1 MTGCPT
7 IAGIVVDASLTY
19 RPTDHTRIGVK
30 AASDIEATSIAG
42 AAGALSQ
49 DFAIDVRH
57 ELTRRFVVVAGL
69 GLGLKSYQG
78 IDAAGQDHAASFGLE
93 YLLNRNWALTGGYQH
108 LTSDIEGD
116 GEGSVAENRLRFGV
130 RWQQ

>member
-1 MTGCPT
+1 M
-7 IAGIVVDASLTY
+7 
-19 RPTDHTRIGVK
+19 
-30 AASDIEATSIAG
+30 
-42 AAGALSQ
+42 
-49 DFAIDVRH
+49 
-57 ELTRRFVVVAGL
+57 TRRFVVVAGL